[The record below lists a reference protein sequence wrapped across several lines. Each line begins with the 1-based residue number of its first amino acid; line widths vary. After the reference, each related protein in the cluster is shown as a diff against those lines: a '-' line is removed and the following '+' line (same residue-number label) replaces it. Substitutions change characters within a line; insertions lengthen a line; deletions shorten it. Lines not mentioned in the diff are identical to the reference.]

1 MEKIAVYVRVSDHNE
16 AAHSV
21 LVQSMKIEEYC
32 KAHDYNVCDSALTV
46 GNREQSFPFLKSLLQ
61 SAAEKGFSKVVMAT
75 ANRVVGTVE
84 ELEAVTAAINESG
97 VTIETLDG
105 TYEELPASKKIVA
118 SFLAQAELDAE
129 DEDAISEIKE
139 K

>member
-1 MEKIAVYVRVSDHNE
+1 MEKVAVYVRVSDHNE

-21 LVQSMKIEEYC
+21 LAQSMKIEEYC
-32 KAHDYNVCDSALTV
+32 KAHGYKVCDSALTV
-46 GNREQSFPFLKSLLQ
+46 GSREQSFPFLKNLLQ

-84 ELEAVTAAINESG
+84 ELEAVNAAIDEAG
-97 VTIETLDG
+97 VAIETLDG
-105 TYEELPASKKIVA
+105 TYEELPASKMLVA

-129 DEDAISEIKE
+129 DEETIPETKE